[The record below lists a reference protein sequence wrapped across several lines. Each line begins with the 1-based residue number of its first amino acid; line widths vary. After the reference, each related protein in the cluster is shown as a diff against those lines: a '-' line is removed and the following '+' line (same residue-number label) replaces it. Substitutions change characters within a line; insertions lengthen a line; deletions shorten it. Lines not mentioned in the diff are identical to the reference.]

1 MKAYRQKLDLDFQNF
16 LELIRG
22 FEERKNKF
30 YLLFH
35 LPFKTPR
42 EKLEDFSPNIYV
54 EILRYLCESKYPQKH
69 KNIIE
74 AIGKDSDFQK
84 LHWKLKRLG
93 ELELVKYE
101 EKRYSLTKKGKKFVS
116 IYLISPMLKP
126 FRFID
131 FPLIILILS
140 LFFFYADSNKFY
152 TSFFPC
158 LMLTTK

>member
-1 MKAYRQKLDLDFQNF
+1 MRKQLTEKEIEEIRELQRKGYSDSEISKRLRLLYSTVHNQREEVRERMREYMKAHRQKLDLDFQNF

-84 LHWKLKRLG
+84 LHWKLKG
-93 ELELVKYE
+93 LE
-101 EKRYSLTKKGKKFVS
+101 
-116 IYLISPMLKP
+116 
-126 FRFID
+126 
-131 FPLIILILS
+131 
-140 LFFFYADSNKFY
+140 N
-152 TSFFPC
+152 
-158 LMLTTK
+158 